1 MDQRIEFVEQA
12 RIAFE
17 LNGQA
22 VTCDIDPR
30 VTLGDFL
37 RHQLG
42 KTGTH
47 YGCEHGVCGAC
58 TVLVDGRSMR
68 SCLQLCGQVDGRK
81 VTTVEGLANA
91 DGSLGILQQAFQDR
105 HALQCGY
112 CTPGMLTTLTE
123 FLRANPDPSEA
134 QVRDAISGNICRC
147 TGYQAIVEA
156 ALLAAARMRGEPD
169 PAFGPVTAH
178 SKSSDAPS
186 ESAVGARYVGKP
198 VKRTEDP
205 ALLKGEGQ
213 FVDDIQLA
221 GTLHCCFVRSSH
233 AHARI
238 RHIDTQ
244 AAKAVPGVQHVWTF
258 ADLDEALRGPLPV
271 LAPTHMLTEPRMWSP
286 LAADEV
292 CYVGEAVAVVLA
304 ESRYIAED
312 AANLVQ
318 IDYEVLPVAGDIR
331 KIFDPD
337 APRAHSDVP
346 TNLLLD
352 MPFAFGEVDS
362 AFASAAHV
370 VKREI
375 FHHRGTAHP
384 MECRATLARL
394 DGGTGDLTVW
404 NSGQAPHLER
414 RLLAQALRY
423 DEAKIRV
430 IMPDVGGAF
439 GPKGIA
445 YPEEFVVASAALRL
459 GVPVKW
465 TEDRREHFLCITQE
479 RDQLWDLEMALDQ
492 DGKILGVR
500 GSVVHDNGAYV
511 PWGIVVP
518 IIAVT
523 SSLGPYVVPAFDVK
537 LKVACTNMVPTTP
550 VRGAGRPKA
559 VFAMERMLD
568 AAADQLGLTRLEIRR
583 RNFVQPEQLPY
594 KTGLIFRDGSQ
605 MVYDSGDYPETQ
617 EKAVELAGLDAFRAR
632 QEHARA
638 QQRYLGIGFAN
649 YVEGCGLGPY
659 EGAEV
664 TLQNDGRIHLD
675 VGGAGAQG
683 QGMKTIFAQ
692 IAADQLGV
700 EMDAITVVV
709 GDTGKLAMGVG
720 TFASRITV
728 NAGNAVH
735 IACGKLAGKIR
746 ALAANALRVP
756 LDQIEVARGVVGA
769 RGQPERA
776 LPLGKIAQM
785 SYGIPGFTLPEGLD
799 AGMTVTHYFSPKA
812 SVYANGTAFAE
823 VEVDLGTGYVKVLR
837 YGVAHDCGN
846 VINPMLVEGQVIG
859 AISHGIGNTL
869 LERHAYDENAQPLAT
884 NFAEF
889 LLPTALDMPSRIA
902 MAHLVSP
909 SPNNPLGAK
918 GAGEGG
924 TIPASAAIVSAIED
938 ALSRWSIR
946 FDETPVLPEMIFERL
961 HAAGAYSDIALS
973 HTSNEELAG

>member
-1 MDQRIEFVEQA
+1 MDQRIEFVEKRA
-12 RIAFE
+12 ISFE
-17 LNGQA
+17 LNGEVQ
-22 VTCDIDPR
+22 TCEIDPR
-30 VTLGDFL
+30 QTLGDFL
-37 RHQLG
+37 RHGLG

-91 DGSLGILQQAFQDR
+91 DGSLSVLQQAFQDR

-123 FLRANPDPSEA
+123 FLRANPNPSEA
-134 QVRDAISGNICRC
+134 EVRDAISGNLCRC

-156 ALLAAARMRGEPD
+156 AMVAAARMRGEPD
-169 PAFGPVTAH
+169 PVFGNVTAH
-178 SKSSDAPS
+178 ADASDLHT
-186 ESAVGARYVGKP
+186 ESTEGTRYVGKP

-213 FVDDIQLA
+213 FVDDIHLP
-221 GTLHCCFVRSSH
+221 GTLHCCFVRSPH

-238 RHIDTQ
+238 KHIDTTS
-244 AAKAVPGVQHVWTF
+244 AKAVAGVHHVWTH
-258 ADLDEALRGPLPV
+258 ADLVEALRRPLPV
-271 LAPTHMLTEPRMWSP
+271 LAPTQMLTEPRMWSP

-292 CYVGEAVAVVLA
+292 CYVGEAVAVILA
-304 ESRYIAED
+304 ESRYVAED
-312 AANLVQ
+312 AANLVNVE
-318 IDYEVLPVAGDIR
+318 YELLPVAGDIR
-331 KIFDPD
+331 AAFEPS
-337 APRAHSDVP
+337 APRAHSDVAG
-346 TNLLLD
+346 NLLLE
-352 MPFAFGEVDS
+352 MPFAFGETDS
-362 AFASAAHV
+362 AFARAAHV
-370 VKREI
+370 VKREV

-394 DGGTGDLTVW
+394 DRGTGDLTVW

-414 RLLAQALRY
+414 RLLAQALGY

-465 TEDRREHFLCITQE
+465 TEDRREHFLAITQE
-479 RDQLWDLEMALDQ
+479 RDQLWDLEMALDAH
-492 DGKILGVR
+492 GKILGLR
-500 GSVVHDNGAYV
+500 GTVTHDNGAYV
-511 PWGIVVP
+511 PWGIIVP

-537 LKVACTNMVPTTP
+537 LKVACTNKVPTTP

-568 AAADQLGLTRLEIRR
+568 AAADQLGVSRLEIRR
-583 RNFVQPEQLPY
+583 RNFVQPDQLPY
-594 KTGLIFRDGSQ
+594 KTGLIFRDGAP
-605 MVYDSGDYPETQ
+605 MVYDSGDYPRTQ
-617 EKAVELAGLDAFRAR
+617 EKAIELADLDAFRER
-632 QEHARA
+632 QEEARHEG
-638 QQRYLGIGFAN
+638 RYLGIGFAN

-664 TLQNDGRIHLD
+664 TLQNDGRIHLN

-700 EMDAITVVV
+700 DMDAITVVV
-709 GDTGKLAMGVG
+709 GDTGKLAMGIG

-735 IACGKLAGKIR
+735 IACGKLADKIR
-746 ALAANALRVP
+746 TLAATVLRVSP
-756 LDQIEVARGVVGA
+756 EQIEVAHGIAGVKADPGKKLALGQIA
-769 RGQPERA
+769 RV
-776 LPLGKIAQM
+776 
-785 SYGIPGFTLPEGLD
+785 SYGTPGFTLPEWLD
-799 AGMTVTHYFSPKA
+799 PGMTVTHYFSPQA

-823 VEVDLGTGYVKVLR
+823 VEVDTGTGYTKVLR

-859 AISHGIGNTL
+859 GISHGIGNTL
-869 LERHAYDENAQPLAT
+869 LERHGYDENAQPVAT

-889 LLPTALDMPSRIA
+889 LLPSALDMPDRIA
-902 MAHLVSP
+902 MVHLVSP
-909 SPNNPLGAK
+909 SPNNPLGVK
-918 GAGEGG
+918 GAGEAG

-938 ALSRWSIR
+938 ALSQWAIR
-946 FDETPVLPEMIFERL
+946 FDETPVLPEMIFDRL
-961 HAAGAYSDIALS
+961 DAAGAYD
-973 HTSNEELAG
+973 

>member
-1 MDQRIEFVEQA
+1 MNRRIEFVEK
-12 RIAFE
+12 RNISFE
-17 LNGQA
+17 LNGEA
-22 VTCDIDPR
+22 HTCDIDPR
-30 VTLGDFL
+30 LTLGDFL

-68 SCLQLCGQVDGRK
+68 SCLQLCGQIDGRK
-81 VTTVEGLANA
+81 VTTVEGLANG
-91 DGSLGILQQAFQDR
+91 DGSLSVLQQAFRDR

-123 FLRANPDPSEA
+123 FLGGNPDPSEA
-134 QVRDAISGNICRC
+134 EVREAISGNLCRC

-169 PAFGPVTAH
+169 PVFGHVSPHAKAGGPGTEPTG
-178 SKSSDAPS
+178 DR
-186 ESAVGARYVGKP
+186 RYVGKP

-205 ALLKGEGQ
+205 VLLRGEGQ
-213 FVDDIQLA
+213 FVDDIHLA
-221 GTLHCCFVRSSH
+221 ETLHCCFVRSPH

-238 RHIDTQ
+238 KHIDTTS
-244 AAKAVPGVQHVWTF
+244 ASTVPGVHHVWTH
-258 ADLDEALRGPLPV
+258 ADLAEAFRRPLPT

-292 CYVGEAVAVVLA
+292 CYVGEAVAVILA
-304 ESRYIAED
+304 ESRYVAED
-312 AANLVQ
+312 AANLV
-318 IDYEVLPVAGDIR
+318 DVEYESLPVASDIR
-331 KIFDPD
+331 TAFDPH
-337 APRAHSDVP
+337 APLAHSDVP
-346 TNLLLD
+346 TNLLLE
-352 MPFAFGEVDS
+352 MPFAFGEIDS
-362 AFASAAHV
+362 AFAGAAHV
-370 VKREI
+370 VKRAL

-384 MECRATLARL
+384 MECRATLARV
-394 DGGTGDLTVW
+394 DRGTGDLTVW

-414 RLLAQALRY
+414 RLLAQALGY

-445 YPEEFVVASAALRL
+445 YPEEFVVAFAALQL

-479 RDQLWDLEMALDQ
+479 RDQLWDLEMAIDVN
-492 DGKILGVR
+492 GKILGLR

-511 PWGIVVP
+511 PWGIIVP

-537 LKVACTNMVPTTP
+537 LKVASTNKVPTTP

-568 AAADQLGLTRLEIRR
+568 AAADQLGLSRLEIRR
-583 RNFVQPEQLPY
+583 RNFVQPDQLPY
-594 KTGLIFRDGSQ
+594 KTGLVFRDGSP
-605 MVYDSGDYPETQ
+605 MVYDSGDYPKTQ
-617 EKAVELAGLDAFRAR
+617 EMAIELAGLDAFRAR
-632 QEHARA
+632 QEDARR
-638 QQRYLGIGFAN
+638 QQKYLGIGFAN
-649 YVEGCGLGPY
+649 YVEGAGLGPY

-700 EMDAITVVV
+700 DMEAITVVV
-709 GDTGKLAMGVG
+709 GDTAKLAMGVG

-728 NAGNAVH
+728 NAGNAIH
-735 IACGKLAGKIR
+735 IACGKLADKIR
-746 ALAANALRVP
+746 TLAANVLRVP
-756 LDQIEVARGVVGA
+756 PEQIELAHGVAGVKGN
-769 RGQPERA
+769 PERT
-776 LPLGKIAQM
+776 LPFGHIARL
-785 SYGIPGFTLPEGLD
+785 SYGTPGFTLPEWLD
-799 AGMTVTHYFSPKA
+799 PGMTVTHYFSPKA

-823 VEVDLGTGYVKVLR
+823 VEVDVGTGYTKVLR
-837 YGVAHDCGN
+837 YGVAHDCGT

-859 AISHGIGNTL
+859 GISHGIGNTL
-869 LERHAYDENAQPLAT
+869 LERHGYDENAQPLAT

-889 LLPTALDMPSRIA
+889 LLPGALDMPPRIE

-909 SPNNPLGAK
+909 SPNNLLGVK
-918 GAGEGG
+918 GAGESG

-938 ALSRWSIR
+938 ALSQWSIR
-946 FDETPVLPEMIFERL
+946 FDETPVLPEMIFDRL
-961 HAAGAYSDIALS
+961 DAAGAYR
-973 HTSNEELAG
+973 

>member
-1 MDQRIEFVEQA
+1 MDRTIEFVDK
-12 RIAFE
+12 RTISFE
-17 LNGQA
+17 LNGEPL
-22 VTCDIDPR
+22 TCDVEPR

-68 SCLQLCGQVDGRK
+68 SCLQLCGQVDGRS
-81 VTTVEGLANA
+81 VTTVEGLANT

-112 CTPGMLTTLTE
+112 CTPGILTTLTE
-123 FLRANPDPSEA
+123 FLRANPDPSEGA
-134 QVRDAISGNICRC
+134 VRDAISGNICRC

-156 ALLAAARMRGEPD
+156 ALLAAARMRGKPD
-169 PAFGPVTAH
+169 PAFGHVTAH
-178 SKSSDAPS
+178 SKNSDRHAD
-186 ESAVGARYVGKP
+186 ATLGAGYVGKP

-213 FVDDIQLA
+213 FVDDIHFP
-221 GTLHCCFVRSSH
+221 GTLHCCFVRSPH

-238 RHIDTQ
+238 KHIDTE
-244 AAKAVPGVQHVWTF
+244 AAKAISGVQHIWTQ
-258 ADLDEALRGPLPV
+258 ADLDQALRRPLPF
-271 LAPTHMLTEPRMWSP
+271 LAPVQMLTEPRMWSS
-286 LAADEV
+286 LAAGEV
-292 CYVGEAVAVVLA
+292 CFVGEAVAVVVA

-318 IDYEVLPVAGDIR
+318 IDYEPLPVAGDIR
-331 KIFDPD
+331 TALEPT

-346 TNLLLD
+346 TNLLLET
-352 MPFAFGEVDS
+352 PFAYGNVDS
-362 AFASAAHV
+362 AFAQAAHV

-394 DGGTGDLTVW
+394 DRATGDLTVW

-414 RLLAQALRY
+414 RMLAEALDY

-445 YPEEFVVASAALRL
+445 YPEEFVVAFAALKL

-465 TEDRREHFLCITQE
+465 TEDRREHFLSITQE
-479 RDQLWDLEMALDQ
+479 RDQLWNLEMALDAQ
-492 DGKILGVR
+492 GKILGVR
-500 GSVVHDNGAYV
+500 GAVVHDNGAYV

-523 SSLGPYVVPAFDVK
+523 SSLGPYVVPAFNVT
-537 LKVACTNMVPTTP
+537 LRVASTNKVPTTP

-568 AAADQLGLTRLEIRR
+568 AAADQLGLARLEIRR
-583 RNFVQPEQLPY
+583 RNFVQPDQLPY
-594 KTGLIFRDGSQ
+594 KTGLIFRDGSP
-605 MVYDSGDYPETQ
+605 MVYDSGDYPKTQ
-617 EKAVELAGLDAFRAR
+617 EKAVELADLDAFRVR
-632 QEHARA
+632 QEDARR
-638 QQRYLGIGFAN
+638 QQRCLGIGFAN

-664 TLQNDGRIHLD
+664 TLQNDGRIHLN

-700 EMDAITVVV
+700 KMDAITVVV

-735 IACGKLAGKIR
+735 IACGKLADRIR
-746 ALAANALRVP
+746 TLAANVLRVP
-756 LDQIEVARGVVGA
+756 LDQIELAHGVVRVQGNPERVLPLAHVAR
-769 RGQPERA
+769 
-776 LPLGKIAQM
+776 M
-785 SYGIPGFTLPEGLD
+785 SYGTPGFTLPEWLD
-799 AGMTVTHYFSPKA
+799 PGMTVTHYFSPKA

-823 VEVDLGTGYVKVLR
+823 VEVDIGTGYVKVLR
-837 YGVAHDCGN
+837 YGVAHDCGIP
-846 VINPMLVEGQVIG
+846 INPMLVEGQVIG

-869 LERHAYDENAQPLAT
+869 LERHGYDENAQPLAT

-889 LLPTALDMPSRIA
+889 LLPTALDMPSRIE

-909 SPNNPLGAK
+909 SPNNPLGVK

-938 ALSRWSIR
+938 ALTQWSIH
-946 FDETPVLPEMIFERL
+946 FDETPVLPEMIFDRL
-961 HAAGAYSDIALS
+961 DAAGAYSDAD
-973 HTSNEELAG
+973 A